1 MNKCLLAIGCA
12 LSLMC
17 VPCVHADS
25 APPSTPKWM
34 ASPVKEMVD
43 KARAATKQVSIEEL
57 KKAIDSGEDMVVL
70 DVREPNEY
78 EAAHIPE
85 AINLPRGLLE
95 FNIWTLVPDKKQKIM
110 VYCKTGARAALAT
123 KQLNELGY
131 ENAVAVATGGV
142 AWAKAG
148 YPVQTSIT
156 DEEIVLMPAK

>member
-17 VPCVHADS
+17 VPCVHADT
-25 APPSTPKWM
+25 APPSKPKWM

-43 KARAATKQVSIEEL
+43 KAR
-57 KKAIDSGEDMVVL
+57 
-70 DVREPNEY
+70 
-78 EAAHIPE
+78 
-85 AINLPRGLLE
+85 
-95 FNIWTLVPDKKQKIM
+95 
-110 VYCKTGARAALAT
+110 
-123 KQLNELGY
+123 
-131 ENAVAVATGGV
+131 VATGGV